1 MTFSTQVKEELNS
14 LPIKGNCCKKAY
26 IFGIALASEIVDN
39 IIHIKLTDST
49 TAEHFALLLKT
60 IYNITPEIKTI
71 KRGCFSAT
79 EMTFKAHKILDFL
92 KFADEFSDMDDEDSF
107 FDTYFKCDNCRS
119 VFLRGVFCAT
129 GTVSDPQKSYSLEI
143 RLPNDMRAMLVHS
156 ILESIG
162 PEAPGITQRSGGF
175 GVFYRNESAIEYT
188 LSLCGATKTVFA
200 FFNVHI
206 EKDLRNLENR
216 ATNCVTRNIA
226 KSVGAASAQISA
238 IEALMSAG
246 MLDELSDEIKTTAS
260 LRIQNP
266 DLSLGELAEL
276 HTPPISKSGLNHRLS
291 KITDLAHKRNLI

>member
-1 MTFSTQVKEELNS
+1 MSFSTQVKEELNS
-14 LPIKGNCCKKAY
+14 LPIKGNCCKKAF
-26 IFGIALASEIVDN
+26 IFGVALASEIVDN
-39 IIHIKLTDST
+39 TIHIKLTDSA

-60 IYNITPEIKTI
+60 IYNVIPERKDIR
-71 KRGCFSAT
+71 RGCYSAV
-79 EMTFKAHKILDFL
+79 EMTFKAHKIQDFL
-92 KFADEFSDMDDEDSF
+92 KFADEFSDMDDEETF
-107 FDTYFKCDNCRS
+107 FDTYFKCENCRTI
-119 VFLRGVFCAT
+119 FLRGVFCAM
-129 GTVSDPQKSYSLEI
+129 GTVTDPQKSYSLEI
-143 RLPNDMRAMLVHS
+143 RLSNDMRAMLVHS

-175 GVFYRNESAIEYT
+175 GIFYRNESAVEYA
-188 LSLCGATKTVFA
+188 LSLCGATKTVFS

-226 KSVGAASAQISA
+226 KSVGAASAHIAA
-238 IEALMSAG
+238 IEALIAAG
-246 MLDELSDEIKTTAS
+246 MLDELSEEIKATAS

-291 KITDLAHKRNLI
+291 KIADLAHKRNLI